1 MEHNDWRTIRATP
14 LFSSLSHDVTES
26 IVSSQG
32 VRTYEKGALLF
43 QQDSPSDSF
52 FVILEG
58 WVKLF
63 RITPNGTEAIVGV
76 LRRGESFGEAAIFMG
91 RQYPVAAEVV
101 TTSRLLKVDG
111 ESFRRRIRVEPDL
124 ALAILASL
132 SQHLKFLVGHIE
144 QIKVLDASQRTADFL
159 IELSGQTQG
168 SAVINLPY
176 EKALIA
182 KRLGMTPESLSRAL
196 AKLRPL
202 GITVQQ
208 ENVTIADV
216 AALRKHVAMGRNQA
230 ANT

>member
-1 MEHNDWRTIRATP
+1 MEHDDWRVIRSTP
-14 LFSSLSHDVTES
+14 LFRSLSQDMTKS
-26 IVSSQG
+26 IVSSQS
-32 VRTYEKGALLF
+32 VRTYEKGNLLF

-52 FVILEG
+52 FVILDG

-91 RQYPVAAEVV
+91 RQFPVSAEAV
-101 TTSRLLKVDG
+101 TTSRLLKVEG

-124 ALAILASL
+124 ALAMLASL

-144 QIKVLDASQRTADFL
+144 QIKVLDAPRRVADFL
-159 IELSGQTQG
+159 VGLCSEAQG
-168 SAVINLPY
+168 ASVVNLPY

-196 AKLRPL
+196 SKLRPL
-202 GITVQQ
+202 GISVNQ
-208 ENVTIADV
+208 ENVSIADV
-216 AALRKHVAMGRNQA
+216 AALRRYVTMGHNNA
-230 ANT
+230 ESD

>member
-1 MEHNDWRTIRATP
+1 MEHNDWRTIRSTP
-14 LFSSLSHDVTES
+14 LFSSLSQDVTES

-32 VRTYEKGALLF
+32 VRTYEKGTLLF

-52 FVILEG
+52 FVILDG

-91 RQYPVAAEVV
+91 RQYPVAAEIV

-111 ESFRRRIRVEPDL
+111 ESFRRRICVEPEL

-144 QIKVLDASQRTADFL
+144 QIKVLDASQRVADFL
-159 IELSGQTQG
+159 IGLCNQAQG
-168 SAVINLPY
+168 SSVIILPY

-202 GITVQQ
+202 GISVHQ

-216 AALRKHVAMGRNQA
+216 AVLRKHVAMGRNSA
-230 ANT
+230 AHT